1 MPAPDVQYFLDC
13 SLECGHIAGDTHH
26 YFMELAADSNEVL
39 DSYDAEGRTFHK
51 NWSSLVD
58 TALYMERN
66 YLDWRNRQKTAL
78 YEPQNP
84 DNIKRYAASF
94 MGLWSVRPLLDQHL
108 QNAASVAVDAGFVHW
123 TPEAHALLDHEF
135 EFTQS
140 VNVTK
145 RALRRAASD
154 FDGWD
159 ASSLMDMRH
168 AVERARHDDQMRQIA
183 AIQRIR
189 TQIGCGLITADAI
202 QAKIGPLTSQKE
214 VNKARKLI
222 ADRAKRDRG
231 VIKRSARFLTKLV
244 GAETTRLYVGG
255 QAIRVEGRHAIFEL
269 KKRSNLMSAHGG
281 WAALAVFHKD
291 YPDLH
296 LCDICIYTS
305 DVPLL
310 DHVAS
315 IVMHIQSGHEEDILS
330 IGNAANCSETAYS
343 LPWLVPHLPPRG
355 ARVPMLD
362 DIVIAQPRWVVPG
375 VTDKKR
381 KTERVLRELRRY
393 AYEEILQEHQ
403 PLLSNMRM
411 VTQGSFYLADYS
423 NANHDAVVPLR
434 APTADIQGEAARVVE
449 EGLEAIDEILAQ
461 LPQPRDMDHARLI
474 EQALE
479 QVFEADTEWV
489 DPI

>member
-1 MPAPDVQYFLDC
+1 
-13 SLECGHIAGDTHH
+13 
-26 YFMELAADSNEVL
+26 MEVASDSNEVL

-66 YLDWRNRQKTAL
+66 YLTWRNAQKTAL

-108 QNAASVAVDAGFVHW
+108 QNAASVAVDAGFTHW

-145 RALRRAASD
+145 RALKRASVD

-159 ASSLMDMRH
+159 ASSLMDMRY
-168 AVERARHDDQMRQIA
+168 AVERARHEDQMRQIA

-222 ADRAKRDRG
+222 ADREKRDRG
-231 VIKRSARFLTKLV
+231 VIKRSARFLSKLI
-244 GAETTRLYVGG
+244 GAEATRLYVGG
-255 QAIRVEGRHAIFEL
+255 EAIRIEGRHAIFEL

-281 WAALAVFHKD
+281 WAAMAVFHKD
-291 YPDLH
+291 HPDLH
-296 LCDICIYTS
+296 LCDICIFTS

-310 DHVAS
+310 DHIAS

-330 IGNAANCSETAYS
+330 IGNAANCSETAYT
-343 LPWLVPHLPPRG
+343 LPWLLPHLPTRG

-362 DIVIAQPRWVVPG
+362 DIVIAQPRWAVPG

-403 PLLSNMRM
+403 PLLSNMRA
-411 VTQGSFYLADYS
+411 VTKGSFYLEDYS
-423 NANHDAVVPLR
+423 TANHDGPAPLR
-434 APTADIQGEAARVVE
+434 APTADITGAAALEVQ
-449 EGLEAIDEILAQ
+449 EGLDALDEILNQ
-461 LPQPRDMDHARLI
+461 MPQPRDMDHARLI

-479 QVFEADTEWV
+479 QVFEADTDWV
-489 DPI
+489 D